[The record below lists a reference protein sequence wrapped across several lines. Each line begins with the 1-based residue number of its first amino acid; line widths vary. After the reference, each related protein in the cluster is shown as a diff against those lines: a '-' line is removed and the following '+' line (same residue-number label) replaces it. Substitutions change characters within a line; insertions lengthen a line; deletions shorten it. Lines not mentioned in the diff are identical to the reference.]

1 MQEEVFDLL
10 GLTKEEQI
18 EKFSFILDAFQYGA
32 PPHGGMALGI
42 DRIVMLC
49 CGTDNI
55 RDVIAFP
62 KTTSMQ
68 NLMDGSP
75 SVIEERQLRELGIK
89 ISEK

>member
-1 MQEEVFDLL
+1 LTPEQQEEKFGFLL
-10 GLTKEEQI
+10 Q
-18 EKFSFILDAFQYGA
+18 AFQYGT

-42 DRIVMLC
+42 DRIAMIA

-68 NLMDGSP
+68 SLMDNAPSP
-75 SVIEERQLRELGIK
+75 IEESQLRELHIK
-89 ISEK
+89 TIS